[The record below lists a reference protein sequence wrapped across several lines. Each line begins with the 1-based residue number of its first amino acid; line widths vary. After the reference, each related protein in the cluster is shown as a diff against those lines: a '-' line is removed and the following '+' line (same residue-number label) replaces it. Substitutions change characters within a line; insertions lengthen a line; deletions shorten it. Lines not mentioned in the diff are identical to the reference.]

1 MKKICFIVSSP
12 YTAYT
17 FLNAPIKQLAKN
29 YEIFIIANYNQN
41 ELGYLK
47 ELPIKKIFYF
57 QIIRKISLF
66 KDLRCL
72 FKMISF
78 FKKNKFDAIHSVSP
92 KAGFL
97 AMVSGN
103 LALIRMRT
111 HTFTGQVWATKRGLF
126 RFILKLMDHII
137 VRSATNILVDGKS
150 QLKFLHNNNIGKIKS
165 QILGSGSIS
174 GVSTKRF
181 YPSNKIRENIRKKMK
196 IPKNEWVFMF
206 LGRLNKDKGVVDL
219 IRAFGKIDQK
229 KHKCSLY
236 LVGIDEERIKIKYGT
251 KFSKIYFHPYEKFP
265 EKLLQACDTF
275 CLPSYREGFGIS
287 AIEAS
292 SLKKPVICSDIYG
305 LKETV
310 IDGVTGFKHKVG
322 DVKHI
327 RKQLEFVLSN
337 KILMEKIGENGRKY
351 VEKKFSEQTMVKA
364 WDNFYIKNLIL

>member
-111 HTFTGQVWATKRGLF
+111 HTFTGQVWATKEDYLDLF
-126 RFILKLMDHII
+126 
-137 VRSATNILVDGKS
+137 
-150 QLKFLHNNNIGKIKS
+150 
-165 QILGSGSIS
+165 
-174 GVSTKRF
+174 
-181 YPSNKIRENIRKKMK
+181 
-196 IPKNEWVFMF
+196 
-206 LGRLNKDKGVVDL
+206 
-219 IRAFGKIDQK
+219 
-229 KHKCSLY
+229 
-236 LVGIDEERIKIKYGT
+236 
-251 KFSKIYFHPYEKFP
+251 
-265 EKLLQACDTF
+265 
-275 CLPSYREGFGIS
+275 
-287 AIEAS
+287 
-292 SLKKPVICSDIYG
+292 
-305 LKETV
+305 
-310 IDGVTGFKHKVG
+310 
-322 DVKHI
+322 
-327 RKQLEFVLSN
+327 
-337 KILMEKIGENGRKY
+337 
-351 VEKKFSEQTMVKA
+351 
-364 WDNFYIKNLIL
+364 